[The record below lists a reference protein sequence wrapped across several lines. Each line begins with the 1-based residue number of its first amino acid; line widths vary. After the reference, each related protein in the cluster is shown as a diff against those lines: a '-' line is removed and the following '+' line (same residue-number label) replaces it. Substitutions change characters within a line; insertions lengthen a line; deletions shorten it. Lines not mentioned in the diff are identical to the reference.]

1 MKNVCTFSPVALQPD
16 RSLDIQD
23 GAGITVRVT
32 RGNVWITQRGDPRD
46 VVLCAGQSF
55 KLDRNGLA
63 LVAALGGTAS
73 VLLVPADQR
82 GNLAACGDIPVA
94 A

>member
-1 MKNVCTFSPVALQPD
+1 METVYIFSPVVLKPD
-16 RSLDIQD
+16 RSLEVQD
-23 GAGITVRVT
+23 GSGITVRVT

-46 VVLCAGQSF
+46 VVLGAGQSF

-63 LVAALGGTAS
+63 LVAALGGTAT
-73 VLLVPADQR
+73 VLLIPADQR
-82 GNLAACGDIPVA
+82 GRQAPSGDIPVA